1 MIKRIITAIVC
12 MALFIGLFILFPK
25 FAIPFLSILISV
37 IASHELI
44 KAFQKVQIKPLK
56 IIIYISCLYTVAL
69 FTVYLLS
76 GNSGLDKM
84 LGSENILAGLFL
96 VVFISFL
103 GMILNRE
110 HTLKDLTSTLFI
122 VLYVPFLI
130 SFVPLINFMDNGKY
144 YIWIVFISVWAVDT
158 FAYFV
163 GSLIGKNHFIERIS
177 PKKTLEGFIGGILG
191 GAIGTFLYWLFI
203 KDLNIISLIDILIIG
218 LITGIVAQ
226 LGDWTA
232 SIIKRQTGIKDFG
245 SLFPGHGGVL
255 DRVDS
260 ILMSAPIIYFY
271 LKYIAVK

>member
-84 LGSENILAGLFL
+84 LGSESILAGLFL
-96 VVFISFL
+96 LVFISFL
-103 GMILNRE
+103 GMIFDRE

-203 KDLNIISLIDILIIG
+203 KDLNIISLIDIIVIG

>member
-260 ILMSAPIIYFY
+260 ILMSAP
-271 LKYIAVK
+271 

>member
-84 LGSENILAGLFL
+84 LGSESILAGLFL

-103 GMILNRE
+103 GMIFKQGTYSEGFDIYIIYSIICTVSYQFCTTYKFHGQR
-110 HTLKDLTSTLFI
+110 K
-122 VLYVPFLI
+122 VLY
-130 SFVPLINFMDNGKY
+130 M
-144 YIWIVFISVWAVDT
+144 
-158 FAYFV
+158 
-163 GSLIGKNHFIERIS
+163 
-177 PKKTLEGFIGGILG
+177 
-191 GAIGTFLYWLFI
+191 
-203 KDLNIISLIDILIIG
+203 
-218 LITGIVAQ
+218 
-226 LGDWTA
+226 
-232 SIIKRQTGIKDFG
+232 
-245 SLFPGHGGVL
+245 
-255 DRVDS
+255 DS
-260 ILMSAPIIYFY
+260 IYKCMGS
-271 LKYIAVK
+271 

>member
-1 MIKRIITAIVC
+1 
-12 MALFIGLFILFPK
+12 
-25 FAIPFLSILISV
+25 
-37 IASHELI
+37 
-44 KAFQKVQIKPLK
+44 
-56 IIIYISCLYTVAL
+56 
-69 FTVYLLS
+69 
-76 GNSGLDKM
+76 
-84 LGSENILAGLFL
+84 
-96 VVFISFL
+96 
-103 GMILNRE
+103 
-110 HTLKDLTSTLFI
+110 
-122 VLYVPFLI
+122 
-130 SFVPLINFMDNGKY
+130 MDNGKY